1 MQYVALL
8 FSSNRRKKHHRHS
21 TTQNA
26 FPAEPNR
33 RIFSAITAFMDSL
46 ADSITWTKS
55 LLGVFSE
62 SKYAFRTSVFTLNFL
77 TPFLMQAYLCNRMI
91 FKANLVT
98 WTHSKRNKY
107 RVVQKNIKRSYLNE
121 VLGQTWSSMEHQ
133 EDFFFWGQIMQV
145 LFKKIIWIN

>member
-8 FSSNRRKKHHRHS
+8 FSLNRRKKHHRHS
-21 TTQNA
+21 TTQDA

-33 RIFSAITAFMDSL
+33 CIFSAITAFMDSL

-77 TPFLMQAYLCNRMI
+77 TPFLIQAYLCNRMV
-91 FKANLVT
+91 FKVNLVT
-98 WTHSKRNKY
+98 
-107 RVVQKNIKRSYLNE
+107 
-121 VLGQTWSSMEHQ
+121 
-133 EDFFFWGQIMQV
+133 
-145 LFKKIIWIN
+145 